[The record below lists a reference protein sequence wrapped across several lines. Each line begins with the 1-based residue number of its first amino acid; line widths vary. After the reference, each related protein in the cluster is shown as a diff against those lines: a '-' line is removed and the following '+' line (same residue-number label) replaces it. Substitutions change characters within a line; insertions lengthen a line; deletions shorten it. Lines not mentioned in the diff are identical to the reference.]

1 MQHCAFVAT
10 AKRLREVEARLKS
23 HNIEYIG
30 PIPQLPGLLCIYFC
44 DPNGIL
50 LKFACQ
56 PEEERD
62 AHAV

>member
-1 MQHCAFVAT
+1 MRAHYHDP
-10 AKRLREVEARLKS
+10 REVKVEARLKS